1 MQSSSIS
8 LPPKATKVATNME
21 LQVTFYKIVSQHLY
35 LCGFS
40 HFDLGDPC
48 NFVLFVAKVYN

>member
-8 LPPKATKVATNME
+8 LPPKATKVAINME

-40 HFDLGDPC
+40 HFDSC
-48 NFVLFVAKVYN
+48 NFVLFVAKVIINA

>member
-40 HFDLGDPC
+40 QFDPC
-48 NFVLFVAKVYN
+48 NFVLFVAKVKISA